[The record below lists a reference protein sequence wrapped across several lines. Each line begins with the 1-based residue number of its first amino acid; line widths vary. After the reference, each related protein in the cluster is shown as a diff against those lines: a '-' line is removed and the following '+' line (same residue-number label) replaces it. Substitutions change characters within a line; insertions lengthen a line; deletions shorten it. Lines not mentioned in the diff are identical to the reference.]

1 MILELVL
8 FIPSPPGTGRYPPP
22 ASSISS
28 SLTFRACQILITSQ
42 LYTCSKLHP
51 SGANNNHQ
59 PTMQF
64 KYRRRLEWNNLDKFI
79 VVLLWDMCSVRW
91 WLHDDIVG
99 DRGSSR
105 TSPCQQPR
113 LKAEL

>member
-1 MILELVL
+1 MIWELVL
-8 FIPSPPGTGRYPPP
+8 FIPSPPGTGRHPPHLILLGIP
-22 ASSISS
+22 CLPNPHLISVIHC
-28 SLTFRACQILITSQ
+28 TR
-42 LYTCSKLHP
+42 SKLHP

-64 KYRRRLEWNNLDKFI
+64 KYRRRRLEWNNLDKFI

-91 WLHDDIVG
+91 WLHDDHVG
-99 DRGSSR
+99 DRGSVR